1 MKFSVVINT
10 CDRADSLGRTI
21 RALRHQ
27 SHHSFEVVVVN
38 GPSKDNTEEVLA
50 EFAGEIRV
58 VECPER
64 HLSKSRNL
72 GIEAAAGEIVAF
84 IDDDAIP
91 EPRWLEELEGAY
103 DADGVAGAGGLV
115 YDHTGA
121 ALQYR
126 YSVCDRVGEPRFDIE
141 PPLDRYLRSGADP
154 FVYLQGTN
162 ASFRRASLVE
172 IGGFDEEIEYY
183 LDEVDVCVSLID
195 RGHTLRSLDG
205 AAVHHHYLP
214 SDIRSPDRIVF
225 DPYSTVKN
233 RLYFALRY
241 GTASRSVSEI
251 LDEQQI
257 YWTGIRS
264 HAGIHRDEGRMTAEQ
279 LARFEG
285 RLEEGIQVGLAR
297 GLEGTRKSRE
307 IAPPGE
313 PFKPFPTLAPE
324 GGRMNV
330 CFVSAEYPPGEFGG
344 IGRYTVDLAA
354 GFAELGHEVHV
365 VTTETESDRV
375 DFNDGVWV
383 HRIVTDELALSELA
397 GTPAAYNLYR
407 AATVERELDRIH
419 AASPIDI
426 VSAPLW
432 ASEGCV
438 CTFDRRFPTIL
449 TLMTSMHTIASLHD
463 SWDDDPQIA
472 ALIELER
479 ATVKHSRYLHAL
491 SEAVLA
497 DAREV
502 YGPDE
507 DLAAVVPLGT
517 RDASGE
523 YSSRRNGDGRLR
535 VLFVGR
541 LERRKGVD
549 VLLDAA
555 AELLPDQPDVE
566 LVLVGKDTEN
576 TEIGETYR
584 AAFRRRFGDADW
596 ADRVTFAGAV
606 SDRELFQHYAD
617 CDVFVA
623 PSRYE
628 SFGLVLTEAMAFGKP
643 VIGARAGGM
652 REVVDEGTTGLLA
665 EPGDAESLAA
675 ELRKLITEPDLRE
688 RLGGAA
694 REAFERQFARP
705 ITVERTAVTF
715 REVAARAAT
724 RREGDVGERDIDAMA
739 VDLADLLVVAT
750 GISTEDAATAAER
763 LLEGVHAP
771 ADERPELLNG
781 DEEFMLDLFEEL
793 VDRST
798 SREEIAP
805 FVVQL
810 RRGAPREVIRAAV
823 AGSEE
828 AAKVAARRGEE
839 PEQATLPPPSPPPPA
854 PAPPTKRTLRE
865 WVRTSPGLGRA
876 LRYAKRT
883 ALTPRTTQRTFD
895 QSVRLE
901 QILSQ
906 SAEQARAEAYHDEI
920 ARYRDLARQEQVLE
934 KLGETAGT
942 TETTLAGLVQP
953 PLARAEEI
961 RGLTDAVGGLR
972 NQVEVLQRKQEML
985 ALNLRERVG
994 GDTAPAEP
1002 VLARVVDEDR
1012 FREMTADGG
1021 PRLNLGCG
1029 EKPLP
1034 DYLNVDMRQGEGVD
1048 VVADASDLPFENE
1061 SVGEIA
1067 SFHLVEHFR
1076 EQQLRQNLLPYWR
1089 SLLRS
1094 DGTLRIVCPN
1104 WEAMIERLQDGEMPY
1119 KVFKTLTFG
1128 LQDYD
1133 GDDHFAMYTPAS
1145 LEDALSAAGFTDV
1158 ELVVAARQ
1166 NGMCPE
1172 MELVAK
1178 P

>member
-10 CDRADSLGRTI
+10 CDRADSLRRTL

-27 SHHSFEVVVVN
+27 THPSFEVVVVN
-38 GPSKDNTEEVLA
+38 GPSKDGTEEVLA

-58 VECPER
+58 IDCPER

-72 GIEAAAGEIVAF
+72 GIEASAGEVVAF

-91 EPRWLEELEGAY
+91 EPHWLEELEGAY
-103 DADGVAGAGGLV
+103 DADEVAGAGGLV

-121 ALQYR
+121 ELQYQ

-141 PPLDRYLRSGADP
+141 PPFDRYLRPGADP
-154 FVYLQGTN
+154 FIYLQGTN
-162 ASFRRASLVE
+162 ASFRRSSLAE

-183 LDEVDVCVSLID
+183 LDEVDVCVTLID

-214 SDIRSPDRIVF
+214 SDIRSSDRIVF

-257 YWTGIRS
+257 YWNGIRS

-297 GLEGTRKSRE
+297 GLEGTRKSRD
-307 IAPPGE
+307 IAPAGE
-313 PFKPFPTLAPE
+313 PFKPFPTLAPQ

-365 VTTETESDRV
+365 ITTETESDRV
-375 DFNDGVWV
+375 DFEEGVWV
-383 HRIVTDELALSELA
+383 HRIVTDELTLTELA
-397 GTPAAYNLYR
+397 EAPAAYNLYR

-517 RDASGE
+517 RDTTTE
-523 YSSRRNGDGRLR
+523 YSSRRNGDGRLQ

-555 AELLPDQPDVE
+555 AELLPEHPDVE

-584 AAFRRRFGDADW
+584 ESFRRRFGGAGW

-606 SDRELFQHYAD
+606 SDEELFQHYAD

-643 VIGARAGGM
+643 VVGARAGGM

-665 EPGDAESLAA
+665 EPGDAESLAV
-675 ELRKLITEPDLRE
+675 ELRKLITEPELRA
-688 RLGGAA
+688 RLGAAA

-705 ITVERTAVTF
+705 ITIERTAATF
-715 REVAARAAT
+715 REIAALAAEE
-724 RREGDVGERDIDAMA
+724 RGERGGERDDHAMA
-739 VDLADLLVVAT
+739 TDLADLLVAAT
-750 GISTEDAATAAER
+750 GLSEEDAATAATR
-763 LLEGVHAP
+763 LLERRSRAAEERREP
-771 ADERPELLNG
+771 LSDDEN
-781 DEEFMLDLFEEL
+781 FMLDLFEEL
-793 VDRST
+793 LDRPT

-810 RRGAPREVIRAAV
+810 RRGAPRDVIRAAV

-828 AAKVAARRGEE
+828 AVKVAQRRGAAA
-839 PEQATLPPPSPPPPA
+839 EQGPPSPSPPPPLPQAAA
-854 PAPPTKRTLRE
+854 PKRTFRQ
-865 WVRTSPGLGRA
+865 WARASPGLGKA

-883 ALTPRTTQRTFD
+883 AVTPRNAQRAYD
-895 QSVRLE
+895 QSIRIE
-901 QILSQ
+901 QIVLQ
-906 SAEQARAEAYHDEI
+906 AAEQARAEAYHDEI
-920 ARYRDLARQEQVLE
+920 ARYRDLARQDEVLK
-934 KLGETAGT
+934 KLRETARA
-942 TETTLAGLVQP
+942 TEETLEGP
-953 PLARAEEI
+953 PLARAGEI
-961 RGLTDAVGGLR
+961 SELTNAVGGLR

-994 GDTAPAEP
+994 GDTGPAER
-1002 VLARVVDEDR
+1002 VQAHVVDEER
-1012 FREMTADGG
+1012 FREMTADGA

-1048 VVADASDLPFENE
+1048 IVADASDLPFEGE

-1076 EQQLRQNLLPYWR
+1076 EQHLRQNLLPYWR
-1089 SLLRS
+1089 SLLRP

-1104 WEAMIERLQDGEMPY
+1104 WEAMIERLQAGEMPY

-1133 GDDHFAMYTPAS
+1133 GDDHFSMYTPAS
-1145 LEDALSAAGFTDV
+1145 LEDALRQAGFADV
-1158 ELVVAARQ
+1158 ELVVADRQ

-1172 MELVAK
+1172 MELIAK